1 VGAVLPHLPALLLA
15 LRDAARLLR
24 QPMAGPDGPLADRA
38 AVAAHEAVGLL
49 LTLGSL
55 RGGPWWWVAL
65 RVAWAAG
72 RLYERARPQT
82 QERPA
87 GLPDRAR

>member
-1 VGAVLPHLPALLLA
+1 MPIILA

-24 QPMAGPDGPLADRA
+24 APLAGPDGPLSDRA

-55 RGGPWWWVAL
+55 RGGPWWWAAL

-72 RLYERARPQT
+72 RLYERARQT
-82 QERPA
+82 PTETTT
-87 GLPDRAR
+87 